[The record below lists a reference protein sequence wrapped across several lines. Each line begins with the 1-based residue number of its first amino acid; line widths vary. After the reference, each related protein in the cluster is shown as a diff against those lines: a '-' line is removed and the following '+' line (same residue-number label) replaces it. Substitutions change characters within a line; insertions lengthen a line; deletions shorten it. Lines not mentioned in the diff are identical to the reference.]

1 MLTVFVQEVVLDVLA
16 EESLYGL
23 ADLLLLLQDV
33 LVILSVV
40 SLGDGWEHR
49 ETPSAELKL
58 NFLIVSKLACW
69 VEVQL
74 ERHYTGFL
82 HPFFYAFQ
90 FKDSSRT
97 FHAQFP
103 EIQGPITFNDPTSIY
118 VYFQLLSRTAPPPFK
133 LSRISRTC
141 WKAYYIIWNKLVF
154 PRSAI
159 FSSVCSIYCPL
170 AALCCKSIQH
180 VFLQLVGQ
188 DVKCVKRNGN
198 MMVSLVN
205 NNV

>member
-103 EIQGPITFNDPTSIY
+103 EIQGPITFNDPMSIY
-118 VYFQLLSRTAPPPFK
+118 VYFQLLSRTAPPPIQTFK
-133 LSRISRTC
+133 DFKDLLESILYHLKQIGFPQISHIQLSLLNLLPSSRSVLQINPACFPPTC
-141 WKAYYIIWNKLVF
+141 R
-154 PRSAI
+154 PR
-159 FSSVCSIYCPL
+159 
-170 AALCCKSIQH
+170 CKMC
-180 VFLQLVGQ
+180 
-188 DVKCVKRNGN
+188 KT
-198 MMVSLVN
+198 
-205 NNV
+205 